1 MLGKLPCLSTDEDC
15 VGKLQALAIKNNAT
29 LKAVDERI
37 EAVDSQI
44 ATATAAN
51 KKAINASLITPLIQS
66 WLQIE
71 TQPTGQKTGIL
82 NKLFG
87 LFSSPL
93 GTVNEIFS
101 LVGIPLFNR
110 STGGDNASQQRTIAI
125 ADLQVKIA
133 AAKSERAK
141 MAGILVSQVN
151 LSVLDWDVAAR
162 DYQITSEIAR
172 REATKLKIIEIG
184 YRLGRG
190 DTVQYMGQLSAFDG
204 KKAETFR
211 SWAKMRSQIARLKL
225 LCLSSQ
231 VEGDEASE

>member
-1 MLGKLPCLSTDEDC
+1 MLGKLPCLSTDEEC
-15 VGKLQALAIKNNAT
+15 VGKLQALAVQNNAT
-29 LKAVDERI
+29 LKAVDQRI
-37 EAVDSQI
+37 EAVDAQI
-44 ATATAAN
+44 ATATASN
-51 KKAINASLITPLIQS
+51 KKAINASLITPLLQS
-66 WLQIE
+66 WLQIQV
-71 TQPTGQKTGIL
+71 QPTGQRTGIL
-82 NKLFG
+82 NKLAG

-110 STGGDNASQQRTIAI
+110 ASGGDNASQQRTIAI

-133 AAKSERAK
+133 GAKQERAK
-141 MAGILVSQVN
+141 MAGILISQVN
-151 LSVLDWDVAAR
+151 LSVLDWDVSAR

-190 DTVQYMGQLSAFDG
+190 DTVQYMGQLSNFDH

-231 VEGDEASE
+231 IEGDEASE